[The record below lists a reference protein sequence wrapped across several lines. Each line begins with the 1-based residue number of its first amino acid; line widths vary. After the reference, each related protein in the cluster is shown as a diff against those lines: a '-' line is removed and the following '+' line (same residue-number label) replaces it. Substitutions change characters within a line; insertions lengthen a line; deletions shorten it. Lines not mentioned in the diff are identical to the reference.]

1 MVLPVSSTA
10 QDLERYRPRL
20 LGLTYRML
28 GDMHEAE
35 DVVQDAMARWV
46 EHDRLD
52 VAAPEGWL
60 VTVTTR
66 LAIDRIRRL
75 STERKTYVGPWL
87 PEPIS
92 VEAPP
97 DRGVELSSDL
107 SFALLV
113 LLERLSPEERA
124 ALVLRDALGT
134 DYADIARILE
144 RSEAAVRQLLH
155 RARERVR
162 TPQARFAVAP
172 DEAKRM
178 LQRFLDAMESE
189 DRDAIMKLLAPDVVY
204 VSDGGG
210 IVRTARRIVGGS
222 DHVARLIVGV
232 EKKDW
237 HAGETHRQWEVNGG
251 PGYLVLRDDVVVA
264 AIAMDIGPEGI
275 RGLYKVMNPRKL
287 EAFGKRI
294 RLRVE

>member
-1 MVLPVSSTA
+1 MVLPVSSTP

-46 EHDRLD
+46 EHDRQD
-52 VAAPEGWL
+52 VASPEGWL
-60 VTVTTR
+60 VTVATR

-75 STERKTYVGPWL
+75 VAERKTYVGPWL

-92 VEAPP
+92 IEAAP
-97 DRGVELSSDL
+97 DRGAELASDL

-144 RSEAAVRQLLH
+144 RSEPAVRQLLH

-162 TPQARFAVAP
+162 TPRARFSVAP
-172 DEAKRM
+172 DEARRM
-178 LQRFLDAMESE
+178 LQSFLDAMEAE
-189 DRDAIMKLLAPDVVY
+189 DRDAIMKLLAPDVEY
-204 VSDGGG
+204 VSDSGGV
-210 IVRTARRIVGGS
+210 VRSARRIVEGS
-222 DHVARLIVGV
+222 DHVARLIVGI
-232 EKKDW
+232 ERKPA
-237 HAGETHRQWEVNGG
+237 HAGEVHCAWEVNGG

-264 AIAMDIGPEGI
+264 AVAIDIGPEGI
-275 RGLYKVMNPRKL
+275 RGFYKVVNPRKL
-287 EAFGKRI
+287 QAFGKRM